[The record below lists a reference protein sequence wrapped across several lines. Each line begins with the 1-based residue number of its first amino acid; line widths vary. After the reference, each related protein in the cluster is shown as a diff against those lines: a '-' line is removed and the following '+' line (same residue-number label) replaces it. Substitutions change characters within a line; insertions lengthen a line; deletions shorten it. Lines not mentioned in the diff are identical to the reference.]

1 MYHKTIK
8 HDAEKCLLRTIMKYI
23 TNVFDFILVFIAT
36 KPIYSVIELD
46 SAAIVLRS
54 VHKDVYAFTLTQ
66 TAQTALHKIVLRL
79 SFRI

>member
-8 HDAEKCLLRTIMKYI
+8 HDAEECLLRTIMKYI

-54 VHKDVYAFTLTQ
+54 VYIKTCMHLHSHTPHKPHYIRSYCA
-66 TAQTALHKIVLRL
+66 
-79 SFRI
+79 